1 MTTPAEFVTALETF
15 LASNMGIS
23 EVRHPDGRTVKLD
36 RTQAMRELSFW
47 QSKSATPTQTSNM
60 FTRTRFKLS
69 GDA

>member
-15 LASNMGIS
+15 LASNIGIS
-23 EVRHPDGRTVKLD
+23 EVKHPDGRTIKLD
-36 RTQAMRELSFW
+36 RAEAMKELSLW
-47 QSKSATPTQTSNM
+47 KSKSSTPTQTSNM